1 MFTLNDTLY
10 DEVTQNY
17 STSLQQCVHK
27 YFEVQVNKTPD
38 SVAVVLELEFLTYR
52 ELNEQANQL
61 AHYLRSLG
69 VKAGVMV
76 GICVE
81 RSLEMVVAILGVLKA
96 GGAYVPIDPNYPS
109 ERLSFI
115 LKDTQTPIL
124 LTLSNL
130 LPKLPALSTN
140 LVCLDSQWD
149 TISQHS
155 QENLVCDTNIDDL
168 IYVIYTSGS
177 TGKPK
182 GVMVP
187 HRGIV
192 NQLHWR
198 QSTFGLTAKDKV
210 LQNISF
216 SFDPSVWQIFWPLC
230 FGGQLVLPR
239 VGGHQDSAY
248 LVKLIAEQ
256 QITITAFVPSMLRVI
271 LEEKGI
277 EACSHLRH
285 ISCGGEALT
294 MELIEQFFARLGLDG
309 VLHNVYGPTE
319 ASIDATFWK
328 CQRNVSTS
336 VAPIGKP
343 ILNASVYILD
353 ENLQPTL
360 PAEAGE
366 LYIGGVGLANGYLN
380 RPELTSEKFI
390 INPFGA
396 DSKER
401 LYKTGD
407 LARYLPDGNIEFLGR
422 IDHQVKIRG
431 FRIELG
437 EIETTLL
444 QLPNIRET
452 VVIARHEEGREKHLV
467 AYIVLEKGQTITKS
481 EIRNYL
487 TSKLAEYMVP
497 SSFVILEALPLNANG
512 KVDRNALPAPL
523 HTREELEK
531 FVAPESTVEIQLA
544 SIWQELLGIESI
556 GILDNFFELGG
567 TSLLA
572 TQMLI
577 KIENK
582 LAKKLPLATFLK
594 AATIEELANVIQKET
609 PEIWSAIVPIQPHG
623 KKAPLFCVHGADVNV
638 LVFQNFVEYLDSE
651 QPVYALQPQR
661 PNGEQDYLN
670 RIEDIATEY
679 IKHIRTVQPTGPY
692 YLAGYSIGGVI
703 IFEMAQQLV
712 AQGQEVKLLA
722 FFDTACPIYFQHQ
735 SVDKFFAHHW
745 GILKTL
751 KSKEKLAY
759 LVSGLQERWNKI
771 IQPLVP
777 KVTMEYLVPKNPEY
791 ERLFYTLVGAVRNYK
806 PQIYPGKITLFR
818 CLEQEWWIKNDR
830 GLGWSDFTEK
840 PIEVVDIPGSH
851 NYSVRTNAKHTAQKL
866 RPYLN

>member
-248 LVKLIAEQ
+248 LAKLIAEQ

-360 PAEAGE
+360 PSEAGE

-577 KIENK
+577 KIENQ

-594 AATIEELANVIQKET
+594 AATIEQLANVIQKET

>member
-360 PAEAGE
+360 PGEAGE